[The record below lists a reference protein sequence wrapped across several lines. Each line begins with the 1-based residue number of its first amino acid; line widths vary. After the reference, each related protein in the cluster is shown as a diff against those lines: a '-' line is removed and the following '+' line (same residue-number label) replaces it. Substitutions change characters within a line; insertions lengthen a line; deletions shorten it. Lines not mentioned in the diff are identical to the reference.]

1 MEDILK
7 TLYSI
12 ISELGREK
20 IQRDITLNREKSKQ
34 YIQTMLARCL
44 RIPNFTTTETTGILC
59 EALLHF
65 MLTATTIPS
74 VRKVSFDGIKLDIVI
89 PNIHTLRN
97 YPDKALVIQIVKED
111 ERISKEDQ
119 KKIKNIQ
126 PNLDNMW
133 VVSKEPFPGDY
144 INYTVDMEYDMHA
157 STRRR
162 FDDIII
168 DIGSFLEQTGDR
180 SFRFFH

>member
-1 MEDILK
+1 MLK

-34 YIQTMLARCL
+34 YIQTMLARCS
-44 RIPNFTTTETTGILC
+44 RIPNFATTETTGILC

-111 ERISKEDQ
+111 E
-119 KKIKNIQ
+119 KIIKTIQ
-126 PNLDNMW
+126 PNLDNLW
-133 VVSKEPFPGDY
+133 VVSNERFPGDY

-180 SFRFFH
+180 SFR

>member
-1 MEDILK
+1 MLK
-7 TLYSI
+7 TLYSV

-20 IQRDITLNREKSKQ
+20 IQRDITLNREKSKE
-34 YIQTMLARCL
+34 YIQTMLAGCL

-74 VRKVSFDGIKLDIVI
+74 VRKVVFDGIKLDIVI

-111 ERISKEDQ
+111 ERISKEEQ

-133 VVSKEPFPGDY
+133 VVSKEPLPGEY
-144 INYTVDMEYDMHA
+144 INYTVDIEYDMKT
-157 STRRR
+157 SMRRC

-168 DIGSFLEQTGDR
+168 DIGSFLERIGDR

>member
-1 MEDILK
+1 MLK

-12 ISELGREK
+12 ISELGKEK
-20 IQRDITLNREKSKQ
+20 IQRDITLNREKSKL

-89 PNIHTLRN
+89 PNIQTLRN
-97 YPDKALVIQIVKED
+97 YPGKALIIQIVKQD
-111 ERISKEDQ
+111 EHISKEEQ

-126 PNLDNMW
+126 PNLDNIW
-133 VVSKEPFPGDY
+133 VVSKEPFPGDC
-144 INYTVDMEYDMHA
+144 INYTVDIEYDTHGSM
-157 STRRR
+157 RRR

-168 DIGSFLEQTGDR
+168 DIGSFLEQIGDR

>member
-1 MEDILK
+1 MLK

-12 ISELGREK
+12 ISELGKEK

-74 VRKVSFDGIKLDIVI
+74 ARKVSFDGIKLDIVI

-97 YPDKALVIQIVKED
+97 FPDKALVIQIVKQD
-111 ERISKEDQ
+111 ERISKEEQ
-119 KKIKNIQ
+119 KKIRNIQ
-126 PNLDNMW
+126 PNLDNIW
-133 VVSKEPFPGDY
+133 VVSKEAFPGDY
-144 INYTVDMEYDMHA
+144 INYTVDIEYDMHA
-157 STRRR
+157 PMRRR

>member
-1 MEDILK
+1 
-7 TLYSI
+7 
-12 ISELGREK
+12 
-20 IQRDITLNREKSKQ
+20 
-34 YIQTMLARCL
+34 MLAKCL

-111 ERISKEDQ
+111 ERISKEEQ
-119 KKIKNIQ
+119 KNQKYSAK
-126 PNLDNMW
+126 P
-133 VVSKEPFPGDY
+133 
-144 INYTVDMEYDMHA
+144 
-157 STRRR
+157 R
-162 FDDIII
+162 
-168 DIGSFLEQTGDR
+168 
-180 SFRFFH
+180 

>member
-1 MEDILK
+1 MPK

-12 ISELGREK
+12 IAELGKEK

-34 YIQTMLARCL
+34 YIQIMLARCL
-44 RIPNFTTTETTGILC
+44 RISSFTTTGTTGSLC

-74 VRKVSFDGIKLDIVI
+74 VRKVSLDGIKLDIVI
-89 PNIHTLRN
+89 PNIQTLRN

-111 ERISKEDQ
+111 ERISKEEQ
-119 KKIKNIQ
+119 QKIKNIQ
-126 PNLDNMW
+126 PNHGNIW
-133 VVSKEPFPGDY
+133 VVSKGPFPGDY
-144 INYTVDMEYDMHA
+144 INYTVDIEYNMHA
-157 STRRR
+157 LMRRR
-162 FDDIII
+162 FDDIIT
-168 DIGSFLEQTGDR
+168 DIGSFLERTRDR